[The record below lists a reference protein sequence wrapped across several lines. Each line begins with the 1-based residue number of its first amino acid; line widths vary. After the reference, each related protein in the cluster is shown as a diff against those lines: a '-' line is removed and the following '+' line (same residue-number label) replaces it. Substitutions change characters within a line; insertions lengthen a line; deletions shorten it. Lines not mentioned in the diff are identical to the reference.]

1 MFFKLIIRMIFVIL
15 MIEIKC
21 IVMLLYI
28 NLLLIKKKKEENLKI
43 DIFIFF
49 LSVFLYVIVKNILFV
64 IRWCVIIV
72 VKKLRMDGIDGSWRV
87 KLLM

>member
-28 NLLLIKKKKEENLKI
+28 NLLLIYKKKENLKI